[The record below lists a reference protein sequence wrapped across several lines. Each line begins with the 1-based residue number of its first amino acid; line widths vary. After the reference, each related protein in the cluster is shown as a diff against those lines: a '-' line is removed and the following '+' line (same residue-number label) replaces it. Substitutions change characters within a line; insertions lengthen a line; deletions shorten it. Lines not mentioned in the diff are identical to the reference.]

1 MAYTVFWSWQGD
13 LTKDSNRWFI
23 SHCLMKAVKQVNKT
37 FDVVGRETVDLDEA
51 TKGEP
56 GMAEID
62 QMIFKKI
69 DECAVMVADV
79 TPIIETKTGK
89 HVPNPNVLIE
99 LGYAMGARGL
109 DHIIAIMNTSYGNI
123 DDLPFDIRN
132 KRILYYHLKKN
143 ANENERNEECNNLIG
158 KLKDAIKSNLDKV
171 LSERL
176 ILGWQHDSRS
186 RKNDGV
192 FGWLQY
198 NSKIDKFFE
207 PKEAIT
213 KLCKFSNISLN
224 DQPASNFQWMLLTGE
239 AGVGKTRLAYEFVTD
254 KQFLGKKWYKGK
266 LDFDDHNSIADVRD
280 WFPFKPTFFV
290 IDDAQ
295 RLLDEVKAT
304 LTTFCR
310 RAKNFKYPVRVL
322 LLERSANKI
331 WTNKINNSQIKQH
344 NFEQVNF
351 TEKAVT
357 GCEIKPLSEDSI
369 FKLMEGR
376 FEEADCNIPTR
387 SQLRSIVNIV
397 DQSLKSLGSKDI
409 NRSPST
415 LPPLYAIATAEA
427 IIIKLESGQEFPDNL
442 EVDEIFKI
450 IIDRER
456 VEKWQK
462 IKSCN
467 SELLWKHEMGL
478 AVATLAQE
486 MLLRELKDVTT
497 EWLPPQPPGHY
508 KELLEAFG
516 CYGDELRWHPM
527 KPDTLG
533 EFFTLQ
539 QLRKKELTPNDRIK
553 LIKCAMEI
561 GKDRTIVTLSGMA
574 RNFPKLFIDLQ
585 LEMIASDTKQEE
597 EILMNLIHLVVHLT
611 SYNLTPECAWDIF
624 FEVCK
629 NICNGW
635 KKFSKLSNLVAKA
648 AFNVCVDA
656 IELDNWDRVEFVL
669 KDVFDQL
676 RISFPDEPEIA
687 LKEVGTAGSICTKAG
702 EKANWDRVDE
712 MLRRIDVRRKEFPND
727 DQIALEDCR
736 ASSNTFLVARNSR
749 NPAHFEE
756 MKFRIRTLAKEF
768 PHVSEITETAN
779 CLEVP
784 TMRVIY

>member
-1 MAYTVFWSWQGD
+1 MADTVFWSWQDD
-13 LTKDSNRWFI
+13 LNKESNRRFI

-37 FDVVGRETVDLDEA
+37 FEVVDREPVDLDEA

-62 QMIFKKI
+62 RVIFKKI
-69 DECAVMVADV
+69 NECAVMVADV
-79 TPIIETKTGK
+79 TPSIKTGNGK
-89 HVPNPNVLIE
+89 RVPNPNVLIE

-109 DHIIAIMNTSYGNI
+109 DHIIAIMNTNYGKI
-123 DDLPFDIRN
+123 DDLPFHIRN
-132 KRILYYHLKKN
+132 KRILHYDLKEN
-143 ANENERNEECNNLIG
+143 ANENERIKERDNLIE

-176 ILGWQHDSRS
+176 ILGWQHESRS

-192 FGWLQY
+192 FGRLQY
-198 NSKIDKFFE
+198 NSKIDRFFE

-213 KLCKFSNISLN
+213 KLRKFSNISLK

-254 KQFLGKKWYKGK
+254 KRFLGKKWYKGK
-266 LDFDDHNSIADVRD
+266 LDFDDHNSKADVQD
-280 WFPFKPTFFV
+280 WIPFKPTFFV

-295 RLLDEVKAT
+295 RLSDEVKTT

-357 GCEIKPLSEDSI
+357 GCEIKPLSDDSI

-376 FEEADCNIPTR
+376 FEEADCKKPTQ
-387 SQLRSIVNIV
+387 SQLRYIVNIV
-397 DQSLKSLGSKDI
+397 KQSLGSKDI

-427 IIIKLESGQEFPDNL
+427 IVIKQESDQEFPDNF
-442 EVDEIFKI
+442 EVDEIFRN

-456 VEKWQK
+456 DEKWQK
-462 IKSCN
+462 IRPGDPK
-467 SELLWKHEMGL
+467 LLRQHEMGL
-478 AVATLAQE
+478 AVATLAQG
-486 MLLRELKDVTT
+486 MLLTKLNDVTT
-497 EWLPPQPPGHY
+497 EWLPPQPPSHNI
-508 KELLEAFG
+508 ELLEAFG

-527 KPDTLG
+527 KPDMLG
-533 EFFTLQ
+533 EFFALQ
-539 QLRKKELTPNDRIK
+539 QLGKKELTRRDRIK
-553 LIKCAMEI
+553 LIKFAIEI
-561 GKDRTIVTLSGMA
+561 GEDQTIVTLSGMA
-574 RNFPKLFIDLQ
+574 RNFSKPFVELQ
-585 LEMIASDTKQEE
+585 LEMIARDTEQEK
-597 EILMNLIHLVVHLT
+597 ILMNLTDLVVDLT
-611 SYNLTPECAWDIF
+611 YDNLTPEYAWHIF

-629 NICNGW
+629 NKCNGW
-635 KKFSKLSNLVAKA
+635 KKCSKLSNLVAVA

-676 RISFPDEPEIA
+676 RISFPDEPKIA
-687 LKEVGTAGSICTKAG
+687 LQEVRTAGSICTKAG

-727 DQIALEDCR
+727 DYSYFLLSSGPETQRSDNFALSC
-736 ASSNTFLVARNSR
+736 SR
-749 NPAHFEE
+749 MPVKIPRQDNVDP
-756 MKFRIRTLAKEF
+756 
-768 PHVSEITETAN
+768 SE
-779 CLEVP
+779 
-784 TMRVIY
+784 R